1 MSYLL
6 FLLFGIY
13 ALLSCLRAV
22 DGVTFTAW
30 IVYLGPVLTGILLW
44 VTYEK
49 VKNRWVFRGVVLGIL
64 ALCAGYT
71 ALNFGTLRAQ
81 ASALSDCVLGEVVTE
96 AVPITAL
103 AALAGIVMT
112 LLFFGL
118 ELLLKSHAILYFL
131 TTVLLLLTPL
141 LRVQMTILDLAM
153 LFLFQF
159 FFWGLTWEENRD
171 KSPDAEEN
179 REESRPYRRSRRAA
193 VLWVVLPVT
202 FVLAL
207 LLASQLEDSLF
218 NIAYDIEGSVT
229 RAVSERTGMS
239 SMSLATGRISSG
251 NRYQT
256 GTQQLV
262 VTSDKV
268 PEEPLYLRGYSG
280 GTYTGGNWQRAT
292 DETLL
297 SDLQDELDW
306 ASGRSSVLERFM
318 DLYYTMNLESGGAT
332 EEDRLQIRIRRESR
346 FGSIFWPYDG
356 MLSLEWYKQQPK
368 TDSGT
373 EYSLG
378 FNVFEQKD
386 MHIQWDHVSEEFAGE
401 RDQYAEL
408 LSAYEEAI
416 QEPYTLVP
424 VDILPRL
431 TALVESYPL
440 EDLNDI
446 TAFILYTLST
456 HCTYSLT
463 PGWTPLNEDI
473 VEYFLFDNGKGYCQ
487 HFATTAALMYRL
499 YGVPAR
505 YAAGYKAY
513 PSDFVEAEDGGYV
526 ANLTDES
533 AHSWVEIFLPDYG
546 WTPVEVTPS
555 ADGVMSAS
563 YPGFDSSDYAQILS
577 NYQWDM
583 NGLSILSQAGGSG
596 NGDGSVA
603 GEDWDALADL
613 SLADSLDEEQL
624 RDLLLFLLVCLVY
637 ALLFL
642 PLVLD
647 ARRARLIRR
656 RRGENPR
663 VTFDR
668 LIRMLHFCGILETYT
683 GSEPDFSARFLDRV
697 TSVTKEEWQQFYDCV
712 SRIAFGPEEEEDW
725 MAVVSAADLAC
736 AQEVYEK
743 AAVML
748 SAGLGWWKRQIFTYI
763 KVFGC

>member
-1 MSYLL
+1 M
-6 FLLFGIY
+6 
-13 ALLSCLRAV
+13 SCLRAI

-30 IVYLGPVLTGILLW
+30 IVYLGPVVTGILLW
-44 VTYEK
+44 VSYEK
-49 VKNRWVFRGVVLGIL
+49 VKNRWVFRGVVLGL
-64 ALCAGYT
+64 LLFCAGYT
-71 ALNFGTLRAQ
+71 ALCFDTLKVQ
-81 ASALSDCVLGEVVTE
+81 AEALGDCVLGEVVTE
-96 AVPITAL
+96 AVPITTLAL
-103 AALAGIVMT
+103 LAGIVMT

-131 TTVLLLLTPL
+131 TTILLLLTPL

-159 FFWGLTWEENRD
+159 FFWGLTWEENRNR
-171 KSPDAEEN
+171 SPDTDRD
-179 REESRPYRRSRRAA
+179 RETDGKEGSPRGHSRRAA

-207 LLASQLEDSLF
+207 ILASQFETSLF
-218 NIAYDIEGSVT
+218 DLAYDIEGTVT

-256 GTQQLV
+256 GTEQLV

-268 PEEPLYLRGYSG
+268 PEEPMYLRGYSG

-297 SDLQDELDW
+297 SDLQEELDW
-306 ASGRSSVLERFM
+306 AGGRTTVIEHFM
-318 DLYYTMNLESGGAT
+318 ELYYTMNLESGGAD
-332 EEDRLQIRIRRESR
+332 EEDRLQIQIYRSGRY
-346 FGSIFWPYDG
+346 GSIFWPYNG
-356 MLSLEWYKQQPK
+356 VLQVEWYKQRPR
-368 TDSGT
+368 TNSRS
-373 EYSLG
+373 EYSLS
-378 FNVFEQKD
+378 FDVFEQKD
-386 MHIQWDHVSEEFAGE
+386 LNIRWDNVPEDFEEE

-408 LSAYEEAI
+408 LTAYEAAI
-416 QEPYTLVP
+416 QEPYTRVP
-424 VDILPRL
+424 EDILPRL
-431 TALVESYPL
+431 TALVEGYPL
-440 EDLNDI
+440 TDLNDI

-487 HFATTAALMYRL
+487 HFATTATLMYRL

-505 YAAGYKAY
+505 YAAGYKVY
-513 PSDFVEAEDGGYV
+513 PEDFTETEGGGYE
-526 ANLTDES
+526 ACLTDES

-555 ADGVMSAS
+555 ADGVMNTS

-577 NYQWDM
+577 SYQWDL
-583 NGLSILSQAGGSG
+583 NGLSILSQGSGSG
-596 NGDGSVA
+596 NGNGSAA
-603 GEDWDALADL
+603 GEDWDALSDL
-613 SLADSLDEEQL
+613 SLTETLDEEQL
-624 RDLLLFLLVCLVY
+624 RDLGLFLIVCLVY

-656 RRGENPR
+656 RAGENPR

-668 LIRMLHFCGILETYT
+668 LIRMLHFCGILEKYT
-683 GSEPDFSARFLDRV
+683 GSEPDFSAQFLAQV
-697 TSVTKEEWQQFYDCV
+697 PSVAQGEWQQFYDCV
-712 SRIAFGPEEEEDW
+712 SRIAFGPEEGEGFPEP
-725 MAVVSAADLAC
+725 VSAEDAAL
-736 AQEVYEK
+736 AQEIYQK
-743 AAVML
+743 AATEI
-748 SAGLGWWKRQIFTYI
+748 SARLGWWKRQVFTYI
-763 KVFGC
+763 RVFGC